1 MDSRITGL
9 PMESTRFDH
18 EWTNVNVKEM
28 CIHLAAALCL
38 ATALGMGGAQLIGG
52 SDVPPPAVTSSP
64 VASSPGA

>member
-1 MDSRITGL
+1 MEARMTGL

-28 CIHLAAALCL
+28 CVHLAAAICL
-38 ATALGMGGAQLIGG
+38 ATALGMGGAQLIGD
-52 SDVPPPAVTSSP
+52 SSVPAPAVTSSP